1 MNLKLLIQM
10 LKLSQNKRDTMII
23 YYGQLKFFFLFC
35 IICIILSARLRKNK
49 RKKNNDRTLKK
60 IHKEH

>member
-1 MNLKLLIQM
+1 M